1 MTLPLSSRWLP
12 IAALLLCPAMVAAQD
27 ASTLRPNLPTAG
39 VIKVCADPDN
49 LPFSN
54 EKQEGFENKLADL
67 LGSYWNSRVEY
78 AWWPVRRGYFAR
90 GLNGRYCDMAMTAP
104 DKIDM
109 VATTRA
115 YFRTG
120 YAVVYR
126 KDSGLHIT
134 SLDDTTLKH
143 LRIGVNLLNSD
154 AENTPPA
161 MAMSYHGVVG
171 NLVGF
176 PTFYSDLER
185 PEDIINAVTD
195 KKIDVALVWGPLAGY
210 FIKQTNAPLVMN
222 MLEDDSVSGL
232 PMNFSIAI
240 ATRRQ
245 ERALRDS
252 LQAFLV
258 AKRPEIQ
265 ALLQEYGF
273 PLEPLPADTT
283 GTSRPP
289 SR

>member
-1 MTLPLSSRWLP
+1 MRQTHWPRITVLT
-12 IAALLLCPAMVAAQD
+12 LLLAVPGAAAAQD
-27 ASTLRPNLPTAG
+27 ADLRPSIPTAG
-39 VIKVCADPDN
+39 VIRVCADPDN

-54 EKQEGFENKLADL
+54 QKQEGFENKLAEL
-67 LGSYWNSRVEY
+67 LGTTWSSRVEY
-78 AWWPVRRGYFAR
+78 AWWPVRRGFFAR

-104 DKIDM
+104 EKIDM
-109 VATTRA
+109 VATTKA

-126 KDSGLHIT
+126 KDSGLDIK
-134 SLDDTTLKH
+134 SLDDTVLKR
-143 LRIGVNLLNSD
+143 LRIGINLLNSD

-161 MAMSYHGVVG
+161 MALSYHGVVG

-176 PTFYSDLER
+176 ATFYSDMAR

-210 FIKQTNAPLVMN
+210 FIKQTNAPLVMR
-222 MLEDDSVSGL
+222 MLPDDSLSGL
-232 PMNFSIAI
+232 PMNFSISV

-245 ERALRDS
+245 ERGLRDS

-258 AKRPEIQ
+258 AKRPEIE
-265 ALLQEYGF
+265 ALLQQYGF
-273 PLEPLPADTT
+273 PLEPLPADSSGAT
-283 GTSRPP
+283 RPP

>member
-1 MTLPLSSRWLP
+1 MPQPRISRWMLG
-12 IAALLLCPAMVAAQD
+12 AALLVVPGTLLSQD
-27 ASTLRPNLPTAG
+27 ADLRPSIPTAG
-39 VIKVCADPDN
+39 LIRVCADPDN

-54 EKQEGFENKLADL
+54 QKLEGFENKLAAM
-67 LGSYWNSRVEY
+67 LGAAWNSKVEF

-104 DKIDM
+104 DKTDL
-109 VATTRA
+109 VATTKA

-126 KDSGLHIT
+126 KDSGLDIK
-134 SLDDTTLKH
+134 SLDNPKLKT
-143 LRIGVNLLNSD
+143 LRIGVNLLNAD

-161 MAMSYHGVVG
+161 MAMSYYGVVG

-176 PTFYSDLER
+176 PTFYSDLAR

-210 FIKQTNAPLVMN
+210 FIKQSNAPLVMN
-222 MLEDDSVSGL
+222 MLEDDTVANWQ
-232 PMNFSIAI
+232 MNFSVAM

-252 LQAFLV
+252 LQAFLI
-258 AKRPEIQ
+258 AKHTEIQ

-273 PLEPLPADTT
+273 PLEPLPVDST
-283 GTSRPP
+283 TSRPP

>member
-1 MTLPLSSRWLP
+1 MLG
-12 IAALLLCPAMVAAQD
+12 AALLVLPGTLLSQD
-27 ASTLRPNLPTAG
+27 ADLRPSIPTAG
-39 VIKVCADPDN
+39 LIRVCADPDN

-54 EKQEGFENKLADL
+54 QKLEGFENKLAAM
-67 LGSYWNSRVEY
+67 LGAAWDSKVEF
-78 AWWPVRRGYFAR
+78 AWWPVRRGFFAR

-104 DKIDM
+104 EHIDM

-120 YAVVYR
+120 YAIVTR
-126 KDSGLHIT
+126 KDSGLDIKG
-134 SLDDTTLKH
+134 LDDPRLKT
-143 LRIGVNLLNSD
+143 LRIGINLLNAD

-161 MAMSYHGVVG
+161 MALSYHGVVG

-176 PTFYSDLER
+176 ATFYSDLAR

-210 FIKQTNAPLVMN
+210 FIKQTNAPLNLVM
-222 MLEDDSVSGL
+222 MDDDSVSGL
-232 PMNFSIAI
+232 PMNFSISV

-245 ERALRDS
+245 ERGLRDS

-258 AKRPEIQ
+258 AKHGEIQ
-265 ALLQEYGF
+265 ALLEEYGF
-273 PLEPLPADTT
+273 PLEPLPADSTT
-283 GTSRPP
+283 TRPP